1 MHQGAAGALNPE
13 PWGGAGYNHTGKTII
28 QRLNGSMLASGSPT
42 SMLLPLRLIF
52 PRVEMAVPLLLVSK
66 PLSAICL
73 DPQVFVQCDTLG
85 MQQERVRKQ
94 G

>member
-1 MHQGAAGALNPE
+1 MVKRL
-13 PWGGAGYNHTGKTII
+13 TG
-28 QRLNGSMLASGSPT
+28 NVLASGSPT
-42 SMLLPLRLIF
+42 STLLPLLQVIF
-52 PRVEMAVPLLLVSK
+52 PSQSRDGGSPPLGLR

-73 DPQVFVQCDTLG
+73 DPQVFVQWDTLG